1 MNNLLELP
9 SATAV
14 NAPIQGQASPPFPLL
29 ITDPVKTGIEINWWA
44 GKAETVD
51 IRHARV
57 GFARKPKLT
66 MTVAART
73 VGRQAQRPETTPANQ
88 E

>member
-1 MNNLLELP
+1 MNSLLELP
-9 SATAV
+9 SAMAV
-14 NAPIQGQASPPFPLL
+14 NAPTQGQANSPFPIL

-57 GFARKPKLT
+57 GVARKPKLT

-73 VGRQAQRPETTPANQ
+73 VGGQARRSETTPANK

>member
-1 MNNLLELP
+1 MNSLLELL

-29 ITDPVKTGIEINWWA
+29 FTDPVKTRIEVNWWA

-51 IRHARV
+51 IRHIRV

-66 MTVAART
+66 MTFAART
-73 VGRQAQRPETTPANQ
+73 VGGQARRSETTPANQ